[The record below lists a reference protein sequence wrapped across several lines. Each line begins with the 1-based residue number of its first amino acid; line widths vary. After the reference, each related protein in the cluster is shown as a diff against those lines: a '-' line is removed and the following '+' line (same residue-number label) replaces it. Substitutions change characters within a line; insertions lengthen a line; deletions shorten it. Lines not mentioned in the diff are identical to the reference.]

1 MAGFGITKAPKY
13 GKAVASWVR
22 GKLAPRTTPD
32 KSKLDLAQSELNIAE
47 AKGKSVDK
55 MAKDV
60 KENTELFRQGS
71 AFKKGV
77 GKFGFNKPGSKTS
90 KVKKTKHYYA
100 PKDF

>member
-1 MAGFGITKAPKY
+1 MGILGYGYKALKIAKRN
-13 GKAVASWVR
+13 KASEALADIFKKSKIAS
-22 GKLAPRTTPD
+22 KKTPD

-77 GKFGFNKPGSKTS
+77 GKFGFNKPSG
-90 KVKKTKHYYA
+90 KK
-100 PKDF
+100 

>member
-1 MAGFGITKAPKY
+1 MGILGLGYGYKALKVAKRN
-13 GKAVASWVR
+13 KASADIFKKSKIAS
-22 GKLAPRTTPD
+22 KKTPD

-77 GKFGFNKPGSKTS
+77 GKFGFNKPSG
-90 KVKKTKHYYA
+90 KK
-100 PKDF
+100 